1 MLKDF
6 LLQLGVWHLFLVVF
20 SLVGPTVFVSSSKDL
35 ALEELVPEVAA
46 MHRALRAL
54 VNAIREKAESTT
66 TGPLT
71 LHVTTLGSCGIKV
84 KEADDARALQK
95 HYEDKVRWIWWWI
108 WWMLAGRM
116 LSICW
121 LVIRLV
127 EPEMEFMHRY

>member
-1 MLKDF
+1 M
-6 LLQLGVWHLFLVVF
+6 
-20 SLVGPTVFVSSSKDL
+20 VGPTVFVSSSKDL

-95 HYEDKVRWIWWWI
+95 HYEDKVR
-108 WWMLAGRM
+108 
-116 LSICW
+116 
-121 LVIRLV
+121 
-127 EPEMEFMHRY
+127 

>member
-1 MLKDF
+1 M
-6 LLQLGVWHLFLVVF
+6 
-20 SLVGPTVFVSSSKDL
+20 

-66 TGPLT
+66 TPLT

-95 HYEDKVRWIWWWI
+95 HYEDKVR
-108 WWMLAGRM
+108 
-116 LSICW
+116 
-121 LVIRLV
+121 
-127 EPEMEFMHRY
+127 

>member
-1 MLKDF
+1 
-6 LLQLGVWHLFLVVF
+6 
-20 SLVGPTVFVSSSKDL
+20 
-35 ALEELVPEVAA
+35 

-95 HYEDKVRWIWWWI
+95 HYEDKVR
-108 WWMLAGRM
+108 
-116 LSICW
+116 
-121 LVIRLV
+121 
-127 EPEMEFMHRY
+127 